1 MKYKVIIQ
9 PPALADIEGAYR
21 YIHERAPTRAPDWL
35 DKLYEAMES
44 LEELP
49 KPCSLA
55 PESNEVG
62 QDIRQMLY
70 GKRGGV
76 YRVLF
81 VVLDDQVRI
90 LHVRHAAREFLKPD
104 EIDLPPAP

>member
-1 MKYKVIIQ
+1 MKHKVIIQ

-49 KPCSLA
+49 KRCSRLRA
-55 PESNEVG
+55 TKWGKTFVKCCMESG
-62 QDIRQMLY
+62 AGSTACSSSFSMTR
-70 GKRGGV
+70 
-76 YRVLF
+76 
-81 VVLDDQVRI
+81 
-90 LHVRHAAREFLKPD
+90 
-104 EIDLPPAP
+104 

>member
-21 YIHERAPTRAPDWL
+21 YIHERAPSRAPAWL

-49 KPCSLA
+49 KRCSRA
-55 PESNEVG
+55 
-62 QDIRQMLY
+62 
-70 GKRGGV
+70 
-76 YRVLF
+76 
-81 VVLDDQVRI
+81 
-90 LHVRHAAREFLKPD
+90 
-104 EIDLPPAP
+104 